1 MIKMNKKVIKLINNE
16 RLNTRIS
23 STKALGCYNGAE
35 DTCKWVD
42 DARCSNFAMDDCG
55 KDYAACRNG
64 ADDICYNVDETICV
78 GPGVDDI
85 T

>member
-23 STKALGCYNGAE
+23 SMKGQGCYNGAE
-35 DTCKWVD
+35 DICSWVD
-42 DARCSNFAMDDCG
+42 DARCSNFAYDKCG
-55 KDYAACRNG
+55 KDYAACREG
-64 ADDICYNVDETICV
+64 ADDICYNVDETVCA
-78 GPGVDDI
+78 GAGADDI